1 MYLRSALKDGTAK
14 GMIEGLSHSG
24 EQYAEAVSTLKTSYD
39 RPRLLHQT
47 HVRLIMEA
55 AVLKK
60 GTWKELR
67 RLHDMVQLHLR
78 ALSSMDYGPSGPFI
92 TSIIEL
98 KLDPTTLFEWQ
109 KFSQSHTE
117 VPHYKHILEFLNL

>member
-67 RLHDMVQLHLR
+67 RL
-78 ALSSMDYGPSGPFI
+78 GPFI